1 MKRFFV
7 FYRIV
12 EVFSRRLQGLPKNEK
27 NIFNVHIIV
36 QERLTRQ
43 IAEAIAEAV
52 EPRGV
57 AVIIECLSVIRKK
70 EKRKLIFC
78 LFSHMCMIMRG
89 AQKVNS
95 RTTTSAMLGVFRED
109 PKTREE
115 FLSLGR
121 IKPF

>member
-1 MKRFFV
+1 VKR
-7 FYRIV
+7 
-12 EVFSRRLQGLPKNEK
+12 EK
-27 NIFNVHIIV
+27 NKRLFNVHIIV

-43 IAEAIAEAV
+43 IAEAIAEAI

-57 AVIIECLSVIRKK
+57 AVIIECLLVIENKNQ
-70 EKRKLIFC
+70 INQHF
-78 LFSHMCMIMRG
+78 FVFFSSHMCMIMRG

-121 IKPF
+121 INPF